1 MIANLEALAALAD
14 LGTMTHA
21 ATRLRI
27 TQSAVSKRIAA
38 LEGELNLRLVE
49 PAGRGVRLTP
59 AGENLLDKTAPF
71 MASLK
76 DALHQG
82 GPSTGERLVIGV
94 SESILAS
101 WGGSVLSEVLRKVPD
116 LEIGLN
122 AHRSP
127 VALDHVRSG
136 EYMLALCA
144 GEPGETPELKSE
156 IILHEPMVIV
166 PAALEPIQLKETL
179 PVLTIEPHAS
189 TWRYLERRLR
199 AHSAE
204 WGFRIIVERTL
215 QSFACIAQ
223 IARSGLAH
231 GLVPLGIA
239 QSHGIPARSLIRF
252 PEPGLTRPVS
262 LVGRSRTWA
271 RPVVRDFHNALAQEI
286 DRIIDSIS

>member
-94 SESILAS
+94 AESILAA

-116 LEIGLN
+116 L
-122 AHRSP
+122 
-127 VALDHVRSG
+127 
-136 EYMLALCA
+136 
-144 GEPGETPELKSE
+144 
-156 IILHEPMVIV
+156 
-166 PAALEPIQLKETL
+166 
-179 PVLTIEPHAS
+179 
-189 TWRYLERRLR
+189 
-199 AHSAE
+199 
-204 WGFRIIVERTL
+204 
-215 QSFACIAQ
+215 
-223 IARSGLAH
+223 
-231 GLVPLGIA
+231 
-239 QSHGIPARSLIRF
+239 
-252 PEPGLTRPVS
+252 
-262 LVGRSRTWA
+262 
-271 RPVVRDFHNALAQEI
+271 
-286 DRIIDSIS
+286 